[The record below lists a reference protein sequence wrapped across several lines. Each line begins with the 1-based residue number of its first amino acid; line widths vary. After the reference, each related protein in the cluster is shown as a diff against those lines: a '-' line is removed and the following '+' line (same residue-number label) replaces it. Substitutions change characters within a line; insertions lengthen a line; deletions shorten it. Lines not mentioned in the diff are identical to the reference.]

1 MNIYSYLVLTGLVF
15 FVLGFIL
22 GKGTS
27 KKKESTQTSGKIE
40 NAPILNS
47 RASIKSNNQIRA
59 VQTRG
64 RSGTSVEEVANE
76 GIYKGIKSTDKN
88 KKPELN
94 FSGIGVASA
103 AEKDDLKKIN
113 GIGPYIEKKL
123 NNVGIYT
130 YKQISRFT
138 DYEIETVTQLIEF
151 FPGRIK
157 RDNWKQQ
164 ALLLLEET
172 HK

>member
-1 MNIYSYLVLTGLVF
+1 MHSTSNISPD
-15 FVLGFIL
+15 
-22 GKGTS
+22 S
-27 KKKESTQTSGKIE
+27 
-40 NAPILNS
+40 
-47 RASIKSNNQIRA
+47 QIRA

-64 RSGTSVEEVANE
+64 RSGTSVEEVAKE

-113 GIGPYIEKKL
+113 GIGPFIEQKL

-164 ALLLLEET
+164 ALSLLRERNNN
-172 HK
+172 